1 MYSKLSKR
9 LKSGEANALGLV
21 EDAQG
26 TLQREMM
33 SYSAI
38 TGRLYVCVWGQEAEK
53 KQNVFHNHKWR
64 AVVHDQHNRYNTVTQ
79 RICSAA
85 FTVLT
90 GLM

>member
-38 TGRLYVCVWGQEAEK
+38 TGRLYVCVWGQEAKKKTEGEK
-53 KQNVFHNHKWR
+53 AKCIPQPQVEG
-64 AVVHDQHNRYNTVTQ
+64 
-79 RICSAA
+79 C
-85 FTVLT
+85 
-90 GLM
+90 GP